1 MDNNVDFAVAVDVL
15 NRKIAELNIKISL
28 NGTEELD
35 KELNELLDI
44 KTKIYDGDELLVKKI
59 INGEIG

>member
-28 NGTEELD
+28 NSTEELD